1 MPKSYTSRELMKM
14 RYLITLE
21 QTEKGFSVQVPDL
34 AIITWGK
41 DIEDAKLAAAEAI
54 NTNLQVYRDI
64 GKPLPGYGSALTHLE
79 NPDFAG
85 LLFGYVEICETEEKL
100 AA

>member
-1 MPKSYTSRELMKM
+1 M

-41 DIEDAKLAAAEAI
+41 DIEDAKLAATEAI
-54 NTNLQVYRDI
+54 NTNLQVYREI
-64 GKPLPGYGSALTHLE
+64 GKPIPGYGSALTHLE

-85 LLFGYVEICETEEKL
+85 LLFAYVEISEIEQRI

>member
-1 MPKSYTSRELMKM
+1 M

-21 QTEKGFSVQVPDL
+21 QTETGFSVQIPDL

-41 DIEDAKLAAAEAI
+41 DVEDAKQAAAEAI

-64 GKPLPGYGSALTHLE
+64 GKPIPSHSSVLKHFE
-79 NPDFAG
+79 NPDLAG
-85 LLFGYVEICETEEKL
+85 LLFAFVEIYETEEKL